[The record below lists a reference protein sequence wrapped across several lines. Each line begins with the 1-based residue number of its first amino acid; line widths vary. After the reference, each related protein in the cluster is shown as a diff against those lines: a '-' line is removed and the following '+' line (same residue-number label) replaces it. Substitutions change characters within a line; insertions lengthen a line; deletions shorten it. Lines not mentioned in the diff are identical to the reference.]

1 MTVSG
6 RRSSVL
12 TMEDAMFQDLRFG
25 LRMLLKSPGFT
36 VAAILSLTIG
46 IGATSAIFSVV
57 NNVVLRPLPFREP
70 ERLVRLWHNK
80 PQVGMTRMPVSA
92 GNVNVWRNQAQSFE
106 DVAAFYP
113 SSAVITG
120 DGEPERIPGAGVS
133 HNLMPLL
140 GYQPVIGR
148 NFRPEDNRP
157 GGDEVVIL
165 SHKLWQGRFG
175 SDPDIIGSSITLD
188 HTRKLT
194 VIGVMGSEVDFPER
208 SEFWL
213 PERVLATDSHGIR
226 RLTVIARLKA
236 GITPE
241 MAQQELTLI
250 NQQLQ
255 SQIPDD
261 YQNFDA
267 ELQPLHQSI
276 VGEVRGALLILF
288 GAVVFV
294 LLIACANVS
303 NLLLARA
310 SARQKEMAMR
320 AALGASRGRLLRQLL
335 TESTLLAL
343 LGGAGGVLL
352 AFWAVKGLVALN
364 PPDVPRLAQISLD
377 SRALAFAFLT
387 TLLTGL
393 VFGLAP
399 SLHSSRADLNTCLKE
414 AGASGGG
421 GLRFP
426 WRFRMRDVLV
436 VTQTALAVVL
446 LVGAGLLIKSFVKLQ
461 RVELGFEPANVIT
474 VTLSPP
480 FSLLPKTY
488 RKTDY
493 YRAMVES
500 MKTMPGV
507 EAAAVTTSPPTAG
520 ALMNVPLVIPGR
532 PESPGSEKQR
542 AFLNVVS
549 PDYFQVIGNQL
560 KQGRQFNDRDDESSP
575 PVAIINETMARSYF
589 DGGGAIG
596 QRIAVKGE
604 RDQQL
609 EIVGITADVK
619 QFGLDVENK
628 PSLYRP
634 YRQQEVTFM
643 NLVVQT
649 SADPSSMIPALR
661 SRILET
667 DKLTAITRMR
677 TLDGL
682 ISDSVAQPRFYT
694 LLLTIFGAI
703 ALTLAALGIYGVVAY
718 SVSQRTHEIGIRV
731 ALGAQSGRIVRLFV
745 GRGLILI
752 LFGAGIGLAGAL
764 LMTRVMTGLLF
775 EVRATDPGVF
785 AVIALLLIAVA
796 LAACLAPARKATKVD
811 PLVALRHE

>member
-1 MTVSG
+1 
-6 RRSSVL
+6 
-12 TMEDAMFQDLRFG
+12 MFQDLRFG

-36 VAAILSLTIG
+36 LVSILSLTIG

-120 DGEPERIPGAGVS
+120 DGEPERVSGAGVS
-133 HNLMPLL
+133 YNLLPLL

-148 NFRPEDNRP
+148 NFQPDDNRP

-175 SDPDIIGSSITLD
+175 SDPDILGSSITLD

-194 VIGVMGSEVDFPER
+194 VIGVMGAGFEFPER

-226 RLTVIARLKA
+226 RLTVIARLKS

-255 SQIPDD
+255 TQIPDD

-276 VGEVRGALLILF
+276 VGEVRRALLILF

-310 SARQKEMAMR
+310 AARQKEMAMR
-320 AALGASRGRLLRQLL
+320 AALGASRWRLLRQLL

-352 AFWAVKGLVALN
+352 AFWAVKGLIALN

-377 SRALAFAFLT
+377 LRALAFTFLT

-399 SLHSSRADLNTCLKE
+399 ALHSSRSDLNTGLKE

-421 GLRFP
+421 GWRWP
-426 WRFRMRDVLV
+426 WRFRMRDILV

-461 RVELGFEPANVIT
+461 QVELGFKPANVIS

-480 FSLLPKTY
+480 FTLLPKTY

-493 YRAMVES
+493 YRSMVES
-500 MKTMPGV
+500 LKTMPGV
-507 EAAAVTTSPPTAG
+507 EAAAVTTSPPTTG
-520 ALMNVPLVIPGR
+520 ALMNVPLIIPGR
-532 PESPGSEKQR
+532 PEPPGSEKQR

-549 PDYFQVIGNQL
+549 PDYFQVIGNPL
-560 KQGRQFNDRDDESSP
+560 KHGRLFNDSDNEKSP

-589 DGGGAIG
+589 DGADAIG
-596 QRIAVKGE
+596 KRIAVKGE
-604 RDQQL
+604 RDQRL
-609 EIVGITADVK
+609 EIVGVAADVK

-634 YRQQEVTFM
+634 YRQEEVTFM
-643 NLVVQT
+643 HLVVQT
-649 SADPSSMIPALR
+649 SADSASMIPALR
-661 SRILET
+661 RRIIET
-667 DKLTAITRMR
+667 DKLTAITRIR
-677 TLDGL
+677 SLDGL

-694 LLLTIFGAI
+694 LLLTIFAAI

-718 SVSQRTHEIGIRV
+718 SVSLRTHEIGIRV
-731 ALGAQSGRIVRLFV
+731 ALGAQARRIVRLVV
-745 GRGLILI
+745 GKGLILI
-752 LFGAGIGLAGAL
+752 LVGVGIGLAGAL

-775 EVRATDPGVF
+775 EVSATDPAVF
-785 AVIALLLIAVA
+785 AMIAVLLIVVA
-796 LAACLAPARKATKVD
+796 LAACLAPARKATTVD
-811 PLVALRHE
+811 PLLALRHE